1 MPTLTIKEANGSSF
15 TVECDKHLQQ
25 QLLSPNTG
33 KIIFNNCVLSNK
45 VHTISN

>member
-1 MPTLTIKEANGSSF
+1 MPTLIIKGSKGSSF

-25 QLLSPNTG
+25 QLLSTNTG
-33 KIIFNNCVLSNK
+33 KIIFNNCILSNK